1 MVLEA
6 TRLDSAGDLLAKPRS
21 WPEETAPPT
30 IYLLQDNRGRR
41 PGSAARPGDYVLAR
55 LQPAGDGSYQA
66 RIIRR
71 LPRAPESLVGL
82 YEKSGKT
89 GSLRPSDRRDR
100 NSYEVSPAN
109 AGDARPGELVMA
121 DVIGPAGRL
130 GPRQVKVTRRLGP
143 IDDPRNLSLLAAAEF
158 QLRRDFPEAVQ
169 EAAEEAGPVAL
180 GKRRDLRDHSFV
192 TIDGADA
199 RDFDD
204 AVFAEPDPKTQGG
217 WHLMVAIADV
227 AHYVRPGSAL
237 DLEAQT
243 RGNSVYFP
251 DLVLPMLP
259 EALSNNWCSLRPRE
273 DRPVLVA
280 DVWIDGKG
288 RIRRHGFSRALI
300 RSQAR
305 LTYEE
310 VQAARDAPGNTS
322 LQNLDPRIISNLYSA
337 FFTLDEARR
346 ARGTLDLEMAERQ
359 FELDADGHIA
369 AILEKPR
376 LESHRLIE
384 EFMITANVAA
394 AETLVAKRAPCMFRI
409 HESPDPAKID
419 ALRTVLKSLGLTLAR
434 GQVIRPA
441 VLARVLAQ
449 AREKDQ
455 AALVSEMILRAQAQP
470 ACPGS
475 GTLCAGEP
483 RTFRPRPVELCPLHL
498 AHSPL
503 RRLAGS
509 PVPHPQP
516 VPGRRRPA
524 QRRWRPL
531 CRNRRSD
538 QRLRTQG
545 HRRRAQG
552 A

>member
-1 MVLEA
+1 
-6 TRLDSAGDLLAKPRS
+6 
-21 WPEETAPPT
+21 
-30 IYLLQDNRGRR
+30 
-41 PGSAARPGDYVLAR
+41 VLAR

-100 NSYEVSPAN
+100 NTYEVSPAN
-109 AGDARPGELVMA
+109 AGDARPGELVLA

-130 GPRQVKVTRRLGP
+130 GPRQVKVTGRLGP

-169 EAAEEAGPVAL
+169 EAAEAAGPVAL
-180 GKRRDLRDHSFV
+180 GRRRDLRDHRFV

-204 AVFAEPDPKTQGG
+204 AVFAEPDTKIEGG

-227 AHYVRPGSAL
+227 AHYVRPGSAP
-237 DLEAQT
+237 DREAQA

-288 RIRRHGFSRALI
+288 RIRRHSFSRALI

-310 VQAARDAPGNTS
+310 VQSARDAPGNAS
-322 LQNLDPRIISNLYSA
+322 SQNMDPQVISNLYGA
-337 FFTLDEARR
+337 FFTLDKARQSRVSR
-346 ARGTLDLEMAERQ
+346 A
-359 FELDADGHIA
+359 
-369 AILEKPR
+369 
-376 LESHRLIE
+376 
-384 EFMITANVAA
+384 TA
-394 AETLVAKRAPCMFRI
+394 
-409 HESPDPAKID
+409 
-419 ALRTVLKSLGLTLAR
+419 
-434 GQVIRPA
+434 
-441 VLARVLAQ
+441 
-449 AREKDQ
+449 
-455 AALVSEMILRAQAQP
+455 
-470 ACPGS
+470 
-475 GTLCAGEP
+475 
-483 RTFRPRPVELCPLHL
+483 
-498 AHSPL
+498 
-503 RRLAGS
+503 
-509 PVPHPQP
+509 
-516 VPGRRRPA
+516 
-524 QRRWRPL
+524 
-531 CRNRRSD
+531 
-538 QRLRTQG
+538 
-545 HRRRAQG
+545 
-552 A
+552 